1 MNELDQTLYYILLEN
16 KDRFLT
22 QEEVWRKLYPYMYPP
37 NNFHDTN
44 ERQLLTRQINR
55 LNRSYDFEGIIL
67 STSKGIKLATEI
79 EAIKQLKS
87 IYAMACKKL
96 KYAREIE
103 KKINRDGQFD
113 LDLNEYH
120 SFLRKDNGNE

>member
-1 MNELDQTLYYILLEN
+1 MNELDQALYNILLEN

-22 QEEVWRKLYPYMYPP
+22 QEEVWRKLYPQAYCP

-44 ERQLLTRQINR
+44 ERHILTRQINR

-120 SFLRKDNGNE
+120 SFLRENQ

>member
-1 MNELDQTLYYILLEN
+1 
-16 KDRFLT
+16 
-22 QEEVWRKLYPYMYPP
+22 MYPTDYFTT
-37 NNFHDTN
+37 NFHDTV
-44 ERQLLTRQINR
+44 ERQILTRQINR
-55 LNRSYDFEGIIL
+55 LNRSYEFEGIII
-67 STSKGIKLATEI
+67 STGKGIKLATEE

-96 KYAREIE
+96 KYARELE

-120 SFLRKDNGNE
+120 TFLKGE

>member
-1 MNELDQTLYYILLEN
+1 MKQNDSLLYAILIKN
-16 KDRFLT
+16 QDRFLT
-22 QEEVWRKLYPYMYPP
+22 QEEIWKQMYPTDYFTT
-37 NNFHDTN
+37 NFHDTV
-44 ERQLLTRQINR
+44 ERQILTRQINR
-55 LNRSYDFEGIIL
+55 LNRSYEFEGIII
-67 STSKGIKLATEI
+67 STGKGIKLATEE

-96 KYAREIE
+96 KYARELE

-120 SFLRKDNGNE
+120 TFLKGE